1 MLEREVHHGD
11 LGVDAVEGV
20 EAVVGLLVPLD
31 GERVVV
37 VVDGA
42 HGDDLVPLLRRSKP
56 HDPDAPCRCSQM
68 ESSGTARLLH
78 SLADEEVR
86 RMNRLSQVDVGEAPR
101 VIVISNAHMGLHHGT
116 SRARRARWWSDRKL
130 WGAWPG
136 VGRGGSVGRHC
147 GCGELLTVVALV
159 TRTKAGRAFYRVT
172 ALRDQVIRR

>member
-11 LGVDAVEGV
+11 LGVDAVEGI

-68 ESSGTARLLH
+68 ESWGTARLLH

-86 RMNRLSQVDVGEAPR
+86 RMHRLSQVDVGEAPC
-101 VIVISNAHMGLHHGT
+101 ILVISNAHMGLHHGT
-116 SRARRARWWSDRKL
+116 SGARRARRWS
-130 WGAWPG
+130 
-136 VGRGGSVGRHC
+136 
-147 GCGELLTVVALV
+147 
-159 TRTKAGRAFYRVT
+159 
-172 ALRDQVIRR
+172 